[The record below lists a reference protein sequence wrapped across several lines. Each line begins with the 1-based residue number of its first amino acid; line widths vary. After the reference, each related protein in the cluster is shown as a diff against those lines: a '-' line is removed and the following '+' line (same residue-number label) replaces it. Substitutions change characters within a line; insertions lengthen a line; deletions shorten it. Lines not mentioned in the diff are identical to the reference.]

1 MQSKHCLTSVT
12 LPDSV
17 TIFGTNINVHVN
29 EVSHRELSNLTE
41 SRISLETLI
50 LRNPTGKTE
59 FLMWISSYCIACIY
73 QQNTKVKQLFS
84 PLTYQ
89 DSHSPTMKQTMHICS
104 VDNLV
109 EEINNIIQNKQ
120 ECQTMEYDIQF
131 ICCSCKITEI
141 ERKHIIRELRKKHM
155 YDSME
160 PVARKRFLEDI
171 KRKYSTMDGKQCICN
186 TCHSKVI
193 KGKLPCQAVVNKM
206 YVDEIP
212 TELSSLEKQ
221 EQIQIAKRIVFKK
234 YCGHA

>member
-1 MQSKHCLTSVT
+1 MLQRPLFCSSSLFCYSIISPCSYWNSNTLDAIIKGGSQLNNTMQSKYCLISVT

-50 LRNPTGKTE
+50 LRNHTGKTG

-84 PLTYQ
+84 PLTYE
-89 DSHSPTMKQTMHICS
+89 DSHSPAMKQTIHICS

-131 ICCSCKITEI
+131 ICCSYKITEI
-141 ERKHIIRELRKKHM
+141 ERKHIMRKHRKKHT

-160 PVARKRFLEDI
+160 PIANWYIQCCFL
-171 KRKYSTMDGKQCICN
+171 Y
-186 TCHSKVI
+186 
-193 KGKLPCQAVVNKM
+193 CQLFN
-206 YVDEIP
+206 
-212 TELSSLEKQ
+212 L
-221 EQIQIAKRIVFKK
+221 F
-234 YCGHA
+234 